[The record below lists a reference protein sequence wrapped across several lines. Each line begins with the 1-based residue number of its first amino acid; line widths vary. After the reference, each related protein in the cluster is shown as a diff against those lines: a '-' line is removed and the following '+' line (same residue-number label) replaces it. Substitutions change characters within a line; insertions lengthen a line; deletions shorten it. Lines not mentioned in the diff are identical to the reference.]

1 MGDTVQL
8 VDNIDNTNTLYED
21 VLIPMYGDDA
31 GIMLTNTKFLRINI
45 LKAIKDFVE
54 HEKTIYIKE
63 FSNTPIMIYATSDE
77 YNYESATELTTDLV
91 IIPNAL
97 SLATI
102 NDTINNMPVKFP
114 LVLEALNT
122 TAFTKEIWDDYLDEI
137 YLNYSD
143 SNPEVHKIIINDGV
157 ALLQRWSDIEDTEQK
172 DMIKAYN
179 AEFDI
184 SYDTDTFWQEPLDL
198 ISKHYWEKF
207 SFSLMINDYEIYDE
221 SVSIYLDTIA
231 EKYFNNGYFDE
242 IVIKINYFYWYD
254 NFQAIVDWAEQ
265 NLKSA
270 LVSYRFDTVFSN
282 EKKID
287 ILVKK
292 KLLNMEIFK
301 DKILLKKS

>member
-8 VDNIDNTNTLYED
+8 VDNVDNTNTLYED

-207 SFSLMINDYEIYDE
+207 SFSLMINDYEIYDD
-221 SVSIYLDTIA
+221 SVSEYLDIIA

-254 NFQAIVDWAEQ
+254 NFQKIVDWSEQ

-270 LVSYRFDTVFSN
+270 LVSINTFTLIS
-282 EKKID
+282 
-287 ILVKK
+287 
-292 KLLNMEIFK
+292 
-301 DKILLKKS
+301 